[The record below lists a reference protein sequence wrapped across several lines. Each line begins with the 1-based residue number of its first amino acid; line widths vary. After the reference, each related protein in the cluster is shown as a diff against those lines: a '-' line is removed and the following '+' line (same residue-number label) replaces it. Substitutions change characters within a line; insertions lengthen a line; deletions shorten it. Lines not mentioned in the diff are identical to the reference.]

1 MAEAENETAEEPAKG
16 SKKPLILGLV
26 GALVLGGGAFYALY
40 SGMIMGSP
48 KEDAHAEAG
57 HDGHGEDGHGEST
70 LGQVAFVELEPL
82 IINLGPEAQ
91 SRHLRFRAQLEV
103 MPSYQ
108 PEVTLLMPRVL
119 DVLNSYL
126 RAVEVAEF
134 EKPTAL
140 ITLRA
145 QMLRRVQLVTGQDRV
160 RDLLV
165 TEFVLN

>member
-1 MAEAENETAEEPAKG
+1 MADTEEDEAEASGKK

-26 GALVLGGGAFYALY
+26 GALVLGGGAFFALY
-40 SGMIMGSP
+40 SGLILGG
-48 KEDAHAEAG
+48 DNNAAAHGDAG
-57 HDGHGEDGHGEST
+57 HGDGAHGGESA
-70 LGQVAFVELEPL
+70 LGNVAFVAVDPL
-82 IINLGPEAQ
+82 IITLDPQAQ
-91 SRHLRFRAQLEV
+91 SRHLRFQAQLEV
-103 MPSYQ
+103 TPAYEQ
-108 PEVTLLMPRVL
+108 EVTLLMPRVL

-126 RAVEVAEF
+126 RAVEAAEL

-160 RDLLV
+160 RDLLI